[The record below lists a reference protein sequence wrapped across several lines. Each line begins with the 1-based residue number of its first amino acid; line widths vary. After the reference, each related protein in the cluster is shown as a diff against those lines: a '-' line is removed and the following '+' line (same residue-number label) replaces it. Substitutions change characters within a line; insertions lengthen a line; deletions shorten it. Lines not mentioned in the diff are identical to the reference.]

1 MFDWNIPETAE
12 VHPTNNHH
20 KPMKISIEFN
30 TDNAAF
36 IDNPDEAG
44 RILRQ
49 LASEVSENS
58 SGIIRDHN
66 GNTIGRWSWNA

>member
-1 MFDWNIPETAE
+1 
-12 VHPTNNHH
+12 
-20 KPMKISIEFN
+20 MKISIEFD

-49 LASEVSENS
+49 LASEVSENG
-58 SGIIRDHN
+58 SGLIRDHN
-66 GNTIGRWSWNA
+66 GNGIGSWRWEA

>member
-1 MFDWNIPETAE
+1 MSLQIDFE
-12 VHPTNNHH
+12 
-20 KPMKISIEFN
+20 

-36 IDNPDEAG
+36 IDHPDEAG

-66 GNTIGRWSWNA
+66 GNTIGSWRWES

>member
-1 MFDWNIPETAE
+1 MTL
-12 VHPTNNHH
+12 
-20 KPMKISIEFN
+20 SIDFE

-36 IDNPDEAG
+36 VDDPDEAG

-49 LASEVSENS
+49 LASEVSEND
-58 SGIIRDHN
+58 SGIIRDVN

>member
-1 MFDWNIPETAE
+1 MSLQIDFD
-12 VHPTNNHH
+12 
-20 KPMKISIEFN
+20 

-36 IDNPDEAG
+36 IDDPDEAG

-58 SGIIRDHN
+58 SGIVRDHN

>member
-1 MFDWNIPETAE
+1 MSLQIDFE
-12 VHPTNNHH
+12 
-20 KPMKISIEFN
+20 

-36 IDNPDEAG
+36 IDHPDEAG

-58 SGIIRDHN
+58 SGIVRDHN